1 MPETPQLRTNA
12 GPHPVDG
19 LPCGAASSAS
29 VLFWSPRSITPSS
42 SSWAVRAVQFPRHV
56 SKLRDVGLEMTIRPL
71 GGGWQ
76 PAVLFEL
83 IHIPKR
89 APELDIGPSGGP
101 SYERRGSTTRSEED
115 QFNLKE
121 DVSQP
126 MREGRRREGRQ
137 AGGRQA
143 GRKAGKASVIPF
155 SRLLLPYMDLQSD
168 NGARRFRP
176 K

>member
-1 MPETPQLRTNA
+1 
-12 GPHPVDG
+12 
-19 LPCGAASSAS
+19 
-29 VLFWSPRSITPSS
+29 
-42 SSWAVRAVQFPRHV
+42 
-56 SKLRDVGLEMTIRPL
+56 MTIRPL

>member
-1 MPETPQLRTNA
+1 
-12 GPHPVDG
+12 
-19 LPCGAASSAS
+19 
-29 VLFWSPRSITPSS
+29 
-42 SSWAVRAVQFPRHV
+42 
-56 SKLRDVGLEMTIRPL
+56 MTIRPL

-121 DVSQP
+121 DVQVPRLNLRSA
-126 MREGRRREGRQ
+126 RGT
-137 AGGRQA
+137 AGA
-143 GRKAGKASVIPF
+143 P
-155 SRLLLPYMDLQSD
+155 LPAISCL
-168 NGARRFRP
+168 GAFRTP
-176 K
+176 AAAARG